1 MRTRKKVFIIIGSI
15 VLGLGLAAGYFY
27 MGILAQMNNEDP
39 MYWED
44 DIVEIEARYD
54 VTPDVDI
61 VFIGSSSIRKWDS
74 LADDFSEYSVV
85 NHGFGG
91 SKVADSTFYYD
102 RLVTPFT
109 PELVVIFSGTNDV
122 HGMTDNSKTG
132 QQVFDNFKDFYEKSQ
147 LETPGVPVVYI
158 SITPTPSRWDVWSD
172 AQEANDLIEAYAET
186 QDNLYFV
193 DAVDEF
199 MKNGVPNKDL
209 FQGDNLHLTEEGYQ
223 IWAELIKTTVDSI
236 LN

>member
-1 MRTRKKVFIIIGSI
+1 MKRRYKVFIAIGSVVL
-15 VLGLGLAAGYFY
+15 VLGLLAGYFY
-27 MGILAQMNNEDP
+27 MGMLKQMNNEDP
-39 MYWED
+39 TYWED
-44 DIVEIEARYD
+44 DIVDIEARYD
-54 VTPDVDI
+54 TIPDVDI

-74 LADDFSEYSVV
+74 LADDFSEYTVV

-91 SKVADSTFYYD
+91 SKVADSTYYYD

-122 HGMTDNSKTG
+122 HGMSDNSKTG
-132 QQVFDNFKDFYEKSQ
+132 QQVFENFKDFYEKSQ
-147 LETPGVPVVYI
+147 AETPGIPVVYI

-172 AQEANDLIEAYAET
+172 AKEANDLIEAYAET

-199 MKNGVPNKDL
+199 LINGEPNKDL

-223 IWAELIKTTVDSI
+223 IWAALIKNTVDLI
-236 LN
+236 LK